1 MLGERQK
8 TRNLILVRFSENK
21 VPVLGFVFM
30 KGLGFFF
37 YYLFVCFL
45 MKMVNNLGNY
55 VSPKTKNCLNTE
67 VYATRKYN

>member
-30 KGLGFFF
+30 KGLGFFLF
-37 YYLFVCFL
+37 VFFLFVCLFFSA
-45 MKMVNNLGNY
+45 NGEQ
-55 VSPKTKNCLNTE
+55 PW
-67 VYATRKYN
+67 

>member
-30 KGLGFFF
+30 KGLGFF
-37 YYLFVCFL
+37 LFVFFF
-45 MKMVNNLGNY
+45 VFF
-55 VSPKTKNCLNTE
+55 VCLFFSANGE
-67 VYATRKYN
+67 QPW

>member
-1 MLGERQK
+1 MLGESQK

-37 YYLFVCFL
+37 VCLFVCFL
-45 MKMVNNLGNY
+45 VQMVNNLGN
-55 VSPKTKNCLNTE
+55 
-67 VYATRKYN
+67 

>member
-30 KGLGFFF
+30 KGLEFFLFVFFF
-37 YYLFVCFL
+37 VCLFVCFL
-45 MKMVNNLGNY
+45 VQMVNNLGN
-55 VSPKTKNCLNTE
+55 
-67 VYATRKYN
+67 

>member
-30 KGLGFFF
+30 KGLGFF
-37 YYLFVCFL
+37 LFVCFFCFF
-45 MKMVNNLGNY
+45 V
-55 VSPKTKNCLNTE
+55 CLFFSANGE
-67 VYATRKYN
+67 QPW